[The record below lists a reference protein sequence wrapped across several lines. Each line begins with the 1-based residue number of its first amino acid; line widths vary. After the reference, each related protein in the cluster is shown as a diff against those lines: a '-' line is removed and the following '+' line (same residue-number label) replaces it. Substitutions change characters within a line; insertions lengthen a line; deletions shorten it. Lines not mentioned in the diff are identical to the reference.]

1 MITENRKALLALVT
15 MLGVSFAAFVA
26 PRLMYQDH
34 AAGVPDQ
41 ALAMLKVAVAQGY
54 TLPPGFMQVV
64 EVGRGAAWRPSRQ
77 AVAMKQ
83 FD

>member
-1 MITENRKALLALVT
+1 
-15 MLGVSFAAFVA
+15 MLDVSFAAFVA

-41 ALAMLKVAVAQGY
+41 ALAVLKVAVAQGY
-54 TLPPGFMQVV
+54 AIPPGFMQVV

-77 AVAMKQ
+77 AIAMKQ
-83 FD
+83 FER